1 VALDKGLVKV
11 MKETREVKQLRS
23 KILGMEME
31 LCMISKDLE
40 RFRNELVYNQRM
52 LSRIQENI
60 DFLRTSNAA
69 VSLNEFRKIK
79 QQKKLVET
87 RIKYYKTKVQPL
99 EQMLLRKETFHKEE
113 MERFERAYRLQFQN
127 NILEFPYDRRK
138 KA

>member
-1 VALDKGLVKV
+1 

-40 RFRNELVYNQRM
+40 RFKNELTYNQIM
-52 LSRIQENI
+52 LARIEENI
-60 DFLRTSNAA
+60 NFLQTSNAA
-69 VSLNEFRKIK
+69 VSLNEFKKIK

-87 RIKYYKTKVQPL
+87 RIKYYKQKVQPL
-99 EQMLLRKETFHKEE
+99 EQMLMRKETFHKEE
-113 MERFERAYRLQFQN
+113 MERFEKAYRLQFQN

>member
-60 DFLRTSNAA
+60 DFLKTSKAA

-87 RIKYYKTKVQPL
+87 RIKYYRTKVQPL

-127 NILEFPYDRRK
+127 NILEFPHDRRK